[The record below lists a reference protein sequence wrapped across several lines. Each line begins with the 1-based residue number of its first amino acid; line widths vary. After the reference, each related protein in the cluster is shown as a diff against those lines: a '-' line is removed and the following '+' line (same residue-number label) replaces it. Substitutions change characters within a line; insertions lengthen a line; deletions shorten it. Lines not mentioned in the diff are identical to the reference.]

1 MCSIGMEFYRIERY
15 DMFKLAM
22 RTFLKTMGIIVLL
35 IAVGVGSYFL
45 TMLYFQTTER
55 DERSTKYKHVMDISV
70 GSESSNLIYSVDAET
85 KKVKTIV
92 LELFDKETGNLDYIT
107 IPAKTQIPL
116 SQNKYNEYL
125 EISEQ
130 IPQIVTLQDINQY
143 FSGDVAYEYGI
154 LLLQEELNVDIGYF
168 TAMDSKEFGKRFDH
182 KDGAYKPSQEYL
194 ETVGKNKDE
203 SSMKDFMEK
212 EWESVICNITLAQ
225 KQQYA
230 AAFLNVKPEYIYA
243 HRAYAEE
250 VKGGATLDAK
260 KTKSMID
267 NIWDSKARTDK
278 QKKVDG
284 TAAKTGIE
292 KIKSKSIQITNGSKI
307 NGLAASFQ
315 EKLKQDGLY
324 VMGVGDFSGDVQKQ
338 TVIYTRKKKWGNYLK
353 SYFANPVVKQA
364 PALTNG
370 ADIEI
375 VLGTDDKPKE

>member
-1 MCSIGMEFYRIERY
+1 MKFHRNERY
-15 DMFKLAM
+15 YMFKLAM

-45 TMLYFQTTER
+45 TMLFYQTTER
-55 DERSTKYKHVMDISV
+55 DERCTKYKHVMDVSA
-70 GSESSNLIYSVDAET
+70 GSESSNLIYSVDSET
-85 KKVKTIV
+85 KKIKVMV

-107 IPAKTQIPL
+107 IPVKTQISL
-116 SQNKYNEYL
+116 SEDKFHEYM

-143 FSGDVAYEYGI
+143 FTGDVAYEYGI

-168 TAMDSKEFGKRFDH
+168 TALDSKEFSKRFDQT
-182 KDGAYKPSQEYL
+182 DGAYKPSEEYL
-194 ETVGKNKDE
+194 EAVGKNNDE
-203 SSMKDFMEK
+203 SAMKKFIEN
-212 EWESVICNITLAQ
+212 EWDIVISNIKLVQ

-230 AAFLNVKPEYIYA
+230 AAFLKVKPAYIYA

-260 KTKSMID
+260 KTKKMID
-267 NIWDSKARTDK
+267 KIWDSKARTAE

-292 KIKSKSIQITNGSKI
+292 KIKSRSIQITNGSKI

-315 EKLKQDGLY
+315 EKLQGDGLF
-324 VMGVGDFSGDVQKQ
+324 VMGVGDFSGDIQKQ
-338 TVIYTRKKKWGNYLK
+338 TVIYARKKRWGNYLK

>member
-1 MCSIGMEFYRIERY
+1 
-15 DMFKLAM
+15 MFKLAM

-92 LELFDKETGNLDYIT
+92 LELFDKETGNLDYVT
-107 IPAKTQIPL
+107 IPAKTQISL

-212 EWESVICNITLAQ
+212 EWESVICNITLSQ

-284 TAAKTGIE
+284 TAVKTGIE

-338 TVIYTRKKKWGNYLK
+338 TVIYARKKKWGNYLK